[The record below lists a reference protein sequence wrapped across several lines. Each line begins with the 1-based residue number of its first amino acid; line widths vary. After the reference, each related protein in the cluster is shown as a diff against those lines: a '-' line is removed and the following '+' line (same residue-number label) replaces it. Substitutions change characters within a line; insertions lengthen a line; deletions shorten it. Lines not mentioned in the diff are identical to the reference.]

1 VDDTEPRTT
10 DYLVVGGGSAGCAA
24 ARVLADQSDAE
35 VILLESGGTN
45 DRDDVRSLTGAR
57 SVRSS
62 GAVWSYNTVP
72 QPGTDNRVHPWET
85 GRLLG
90 GSSSINGMMYMR
102 GAPWDYDGWA
112 ALGNPGW
119 DASTVYATY
128 RRLEDLPN
136 ADPSMHGVGGPIKL
150 VQVDPAHPLTAAF
163 LAACRERGYKETPDF
178 NGLEPEGYG
187 THQLN
192 AANGRRQ
199 DAATAFLTPISSNKR
214 LTILTGATACQ
225 LVFDRSRT
233 SIEAVTY
240 LLSGRQHTIR
250 VRREVILSS
259 GAIGSPQLLM
269 LSGIGPAD
277 ELQRLGIDMN
287 VALEGVGKNLHD
299 HVGVIVGYEAKEP
312 FPETCYQFLE
322 AGIYLRSDP
331 SVEHYDLHLP
341 MRQLCEYIPFA
352 PPINGYSF
360 FGGLLTPQSR
370 GQLTLA
376 SSNPLDLPVI
386 DPGYL
391 TDPGDL
397 NKLVSVIGFARDIG
411 TAPAFEHWRGREVA
425 PGDNVVSREQLR
437 DYVRLAAC
445 TFFHPVGTC
454 MMGAG
459 VGAVV
464 DSRLRVYGVRN
475 LRVADASVMP
485 FATSGGTNAPA
496 MMIGWRAGEF
506 ALEDGLGE

>member
-1 VDDTEPRTT
+1 
-10 DYLVVGGGSAGCAA
+10 
-24 ARVLADQSDAE
+24 
-35 VILLESGGTN
+35 
-45 DRDDVRSLTGAR
+45 
-57 SVRSS
+57 
-62 GAVWSYNTVP
+62 
-72 QPGTDNRVHPWET
+72 
-85 GRLLG
+85 
-90 GSSSINGMMYMR
+90 
-102 GAPWDYDGWA
+102 
-112 ALGNPGW
+112 
-119 DASTVYATY
+119 
-128 RRLEDLPN
+128 
-136 ADPSMHGVGGPIKL
+136 
-150 VQVDPAHPLTAAF
+150 
-163 LAACRERGYKETPDF
+163 
-178 NGLEPEGYG
+178 
-187 THQLN
+187 
-192 AANGRRQ
+192 
-199 DAATAFLTPISSNKR
+199 
-214 LTILTGATACQ
+214 
-225 LVFDRSRT
+225 
-233 SIEAVTY
+233 
-240 LLSGRQHTIR
+240 
-250 VRREVILSS
+250 
-259 GAIGSPQLLM
+259 
-269 LSGIGPAD
+269 
-277 ELQRLGIDMN
+277 
-287 VALEGVGKNLHD
+287 
-299 HVGVIVGYEAKEP
+299 
-312 FPETCYQFLE
+312 
-322 AGIYLRSDP
+322 
-331 SVEHYDLHLP
+331 
-341 MRQLCEYIPFA
+341 
-352 PPINGYSF
+352 
-360 FGGLLTPQSR
+360 LLTPQSR